1 VGDDFQAMARKMLPF
16 EVGAPEAEAAAAP
29 AAAAAAPAAAAAAPA
44 AAAAAPAVADA
55 KTSEVESVDHQLAA
69 AAAKRAEEGSP
80 RVEPEVSAAGSGDT
94 IAAGSADVSG
104 EVIAAA

>member
-29 AAAAAAPAAAAAAPA
+29 AAAAAAPAA
-44 AAAAAPAVADA
+44 ADA

-80 RVEPEVSAAGSGDT
+80 RVEPEVSAAGSGDA